1 MKIVLATNNSHKI
14 KEYRSLFAN
23 MPIEVLSLSDVAI
36 KSDIEETGT
45 SYEENAA
52 IKAEN
57 IAKMTKNL
65 VIADDSGLEIS
76 ALGGSPGLNSAR
88 FAAQHKSQ
96 SEANRAILKSL
107 EKSDNR
113 QARFVCVIALANYHG
128 RLNLFR
134 GECLGRILMRPE
146 GDSGFG
152 YDPIFFSDEANAC
165 FAAIGEDEKNRY
177 SHRAKAVEQLL
188 AYLADEKFI

>member
-57 IAKMTKNL
+57 IAQLTKFL

-107 EKSDNR
+107 ERADNR

-165 FAAIGEDEKNRY
+165 FAAIGEAQKNRY

-188 AYLADEKFI
+188 AFLADEKII

>member
-57 IAKMTKNL
+57 IAQLTKFL

-107 EKSDNR
+107 ERADNR

-165 FAAIGEDEKNRY
+165 FAAIGEAQKNRY

-188 AYLADEKFI
+188 AFLADEKFI

>member
-57 IAKMTKNL
+57 IAQLTKFL
-65 VIADDSGLEIS
+65 VI
-76 ALGGSPGLNSAR
+76 
-88 FAAQHKSQ
+88 
-96 SEANRAILKSL
+96 
-107 EKSDNR
+107 
-113 QARFVCVIALANYHG
+113 
-128 RLNLFR
+128 
-134 GECLGRILMRPE
+134 
-146 GDSGFG
+146 
-152 YDPIFFSDEANAC
+152 
-165 FAAIGEDEKNRY
+165 
-177 SHRAKAVEQLL
+177 
-188 AYLADEKFI
+188 

>member
-57 IAKMTKNL
+57 IAQLTKYL
-65 VIADDSGLEIS
+65 VIADDSGLELS

-113 QARFVCVIALANYHG
+113 QARFVCVIALANYHE

-134 GECLGRILMRPE
+134 GECLGRILLHPE
-146 GDSGFG
+146 GESGFG
-152 YDPIFFSDEANAC
+152 YDPIFFSDEAKAC
-165 FAAIGEDEKNRY
+165 FAAIGEAQKNRY

-188 AYLADEKFI
+188 AFLADEKII